1 MSARSAHATLY
12 GVLGDIGGV
21 VRLAVGRRDS
31 ATVVAVVTVGYLL
44 AYLWATGDLS
54 LRTEVAPGV
63 LVIDDPLG
71 RLFARTGPASF
82 GAIATVDTG
91 VVRLLLSPVNVAIGG
106 VVAGLVGINLGMT
119 YLAVRRPKACGIGAG
134 AGLLALLLAIAVIW
148 RDARLSARPDVSGP
162 VLPEW
167 SENAARADLIEIVGP
182 DDIFTL
188 VRTDQGWVMPSRGGY
203 PVTPARIAELDAALS
218 GLRFDAAMT
227 RDPDKFERLG
237 LVAPSA
243 SGVNSTEFAHTV
255 QGVSLASSSVRNHS
269 RWAVPSIVSGG
280 PESPRVQTRS
290 TNESGW
296 LRKRRSSVRSSLTRS
311 PNWTAW

>member
-1 MSARSAHATLY
+1 MSARRARATLY
-12 GVLGDIGGV
+12 GVLGDVGGV

-134 AGLLALLLAIAVIW
+134 AGLLASVPALLSGTVFCGPVVLLAVGVQATAVVLTGFAWLLPIGVVLLLA
-148 RDARLSARPDVSGP
+148 
-162 VLPEW
+162 
-167 SENAARADLIEIVGP
+167 
-182 DDIFTL
+182 
-188 VRTDQGWVMPSRGGY
+188 
-203 PVTPARIAELDAALS
+203 
-218 GLRFDAAMT
+218 
-227 RDPDKFERLG
+227 
-237 LVAPSA
+237 
-243 SGVNSTEFAHTV
+243 
-255 QGVSLASSSVRNHS
+255 SLAYVATKIDPGRPIGS
-269 RWAVPSIVSGG
+269 R
-280 PESPRVQTRS
+280 
-290 TNESGW
+290 
-296 LRKRRSSVRSSLTRS
+296 
-311 PNWTAW
+311 